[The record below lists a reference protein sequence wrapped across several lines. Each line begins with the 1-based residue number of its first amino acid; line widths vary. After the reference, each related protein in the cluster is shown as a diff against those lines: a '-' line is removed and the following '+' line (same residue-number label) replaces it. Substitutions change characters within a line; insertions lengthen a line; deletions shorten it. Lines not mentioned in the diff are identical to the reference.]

1 MSDGVRQAV
10 NDFVALAIVAGVVV
24 MLDENAAAED
34 RIHTVNV
41 AVLDSEF
48 PEQKEGKVYTAEGKN
63 NGKGLA
69 DRGLRIEIVD

>member
-10 NDFVALAIVAGVVV
+10 NDFVALAIVAG

-41 AVLDSEF
+41 AILDSEF